1 MLVSASAVQRSP
13 ALQLNNIYM
22 AAITNLKIF
31 VYIVCVRFTVHLIF
45 VQIYTQYTGAKRKHI
60 AHSVRIKQ
68 PIRSSSNR
76 TQHRYAYVLYMVECK
91 LVVCYACFSLCV
103 VCVSSSSNN
112 NDSSALQSRARLTF
126 DQSRAF
132 SFQWTL
138 ARLWCSH
145 RSSPHPAG
153 GSDSSGGVAEIA
165 LYAYV
170 NSR

>member
-1 MLVSASAVQRSP
+1 
-13 ALQLNNIYM
+13 M

-31 VYIVCVRFTVHLIF
+31 VYIVCVRFSVYFIF
-45 VQIYTQYTGAKRKHI
+45 VQIYTQDTGAKRKHI
-60 AHSVRIKQ
+60 AHNVRRKQ
-68 PIRSSSNR
+68 PIKSSSNR

-103 VCVSSSSNN
+103 VRVSSSSNN
-112 NDSSALQSRARLTF
+112 NDISSAMQSRVRLTF

-153 GSDSSGGVAEIA
+153 GSGNRCGGVSEIA